1 MEVIL
6 VTILLV
12 LLYEKPEF
20 LVRFSNS
27 TLGKICSVVLI
38 VGVSQYHGLSAGILS
53 TLIILVLRNTW
64 LEGNALMNE
73 KIKLNSTKIAKT
85 PTSTETTPTSTET
98 TPTSKTI
105 PKPTPSTKQKK
116 CGDLTCKA
124 TETCQDNKCVVT
136 ATDQV
141 SMEGQMRNTPCRNTQ
156 ESSKEKFQ

>member
-64 LEGNALMNE
+64 LEGNTNITVVDE
-73 KIKLNSTKIAKT
+73 EVKLNSKTIPKT
-85 PTSTETTPTSTET
+85 PTSTETTPA
-98 TPTSKTI
+98 SKSM
-105 PKPTPSTKQKK
+105 PKPTPTDSKQKK

-124 TETCQDNKCVVT
+124 TETCQDNKCVVST
-136 ATDQV
+136 TDQV
-141 SMEGQMRNTPCRNTQ
+141 GMERQMQKGAETNTQ
-156 ESSKEKFQ
+156 ESSTEKFQ

>member
-64 LEGNALMNE
+64 LEGNTNITVVDE
-73 KIKLNSTKIAKT
+73 EVKLNSKKIPKT
-85 PTSTETTPTSTET
+85 PTSTETTPA
-98 TPTSKTI
+98 SKSM
-105 PKPTPSTKQKK
+105 PKPTPTDSKQKK

-124 TETCQDNKCVVT
+124 TETCQDNKCVVST
-136 ATDQV
+136 TDQV
-141 SMEGQMRNTPCRNTQ
+141 GMERQMQKGAETNTQ

>member
-38 VGVSQYHGLSAGILS
+38 IGVSQYHGLSAGILS

-64 LEGNALMNE
+64 LEGNTNITMVDE
-73 KIKLNSTKIAKT
+73 EVKLNSKTIPKT
-85 PTSTETTPTSTET
+85 PTSTETTPA
-98 TPTSKTI
+98 SKSM
-105 PKPTPSTKQKK
+105 PKPTPTDSKQKK

-124 TETCQDNKCVVT
+124 TETCQDNKCVVST
-136 ATDQV
+136 TDQV
-141 SMEGQMRNTPCRNTQ
+141 GMERQMQKGAETNTQ
-156 ESSKEKFQ
+156 ESSTEKFQ

>member
-38 VGVSQYHGLSAGILS
+38 IGVSQYHGLSAGILS

-64 LEGNALMNE
+64 LEGNTNITVVDE
-73 KIKLNSTKIAKT
+73 EVKLNSKKIPKT
-85 PTSTETTPTSTET
+85 PTSTESTP
-98 TPTSKTI
+98 TPTSKSM
-105 PKPTPSTKQKK
+105 PKPTPTDSKQKK

-124 TETCQDNKCVVT
+124 TETCQDNKCVVST
-136 ATDQV
+136 TDQV
-141 SMEGQMRNTPCRNTQ
+141 GMERQMQKGAETNTQ

>member
-38 VGVSQYHGLSAGILS
+38 VGVSQYNGLSAGILS

-64 LEGNALMNE
+64 LEGNTNITVVDE
-73 KIKLNSTKIAKT
+73 EVKLNSKTIPKT
-85 PTSTETTPTSTET
+85 PTSTETTPA
-98 TPTSKTI
+98 SKSM
-105 PKPTPSTKQKK
+105 PKPTPTDSKQKK

-124 TETCQDNKCVVT
+124 TEKCQDNKCVVST
-136 ATDQV
+136 TDQV
-141 SMEGQMRNTPCRNTQ
+141 GMERQMQKGAETNTQ
-156 ESSKEKFQ
+156 ESSTEKFQ

>member
-27 TLGKICSVVLI
+27 TLGKIFSVLLI
-38 VGVSQYHGLSAGILS
+38 VVVSQYHGLSAGILS

-64 LEGNALMNE
+64 LEGNTNITVVDE
-73 KIKLNSTKIAKT
+73 EVKLNSKKIPKT
-85 PTSTETTPTSTET
+85 PTSTETTPTSK
-98 TPTSKTI
+98 SM
-105 PKPTPSTKQKK
+105 PKPTPTDSKQKK

-124 TETCQDNKCVVT
+124 TETCQDNKCVVST
-136 ATDQV
+136 TDQV
-141 SMEGQMRNTPCRNTQ
+141 GMERQMQKGAETNTQ

>member
-64 LEGNALMNE
+64 LEGNAVMGEE
-73 KIKLNSTKIAKT
+73 KKKQKAPTTTKA
-85 PTSTETTPTSTET
+85 
-98 TPTSKTI
+98 TSKSM
-105 PKPTPSTKQKK
+105 PKPTPTDSKQKK

-124 TETCQDNKCVVT
+124 TETCQDNKCVVST
-136 ATDQV
+136 TDQV
-141 SMEGQMRNTPCRNTQ
+141 GMERQMQKGAETNTQ

>member
-64 LEGNALMNE
+64 LEGNTNITVIDE
-73 KIKLNSTKIAKT
+73 EIKLNSKKKQKAPTTTKA
-85 PTSTETTPTSTET
+85 
-98 TPTSKTI
+98 TSKSM
-105 PKPTPSTKQKK
+105 PKPTPTDSKQKK

-124 TETCQDNKCVVT
+124 TETCQDNKCVVST
-136 ATDQV
+136 TDQV
-141 SMEGQMRNTPCRNTQ
+141 GMERQMQKGAETNTQ
-156 ESSKEKFQ
+156 ESSKEKFQN